1 MNFFGPPAQEE
12 GKLTDSNQYLILPIP
27 IIKVLLEQWGRV
39 IVKNSEIYV

>member
-1 MNFFGPPAQEE
+1 MRVIHMLCPDLHAQEE

-39 IVKNSEIYV
+39 IV